1 MWRLNLLTKDSDV
14 EGMPGSYG
22 YETRKRILIVDDI
35 RTDLHY
41 MGKLI
46 NGFGH
51 ETQLTESASS
61 ALELIDEKTDLII
74 ADGIMPGMDGFDLVK
89 YVRSDPSINHIPVI
103 MVTSLSGRQ
112 DRIKAVEVGVN
123 DFVTKP
129 VDKVEL
135 KVRVDSM
142 LKMKEAQDRVRSYQK
157 ELEYLVE
164 KKTWDLNSALLKL
177 QAVLNGMSD
186 CMVTLDSRLGIVEA
200 NQAFL
205 KISRRSI
212 EDLKGLPFIHLLK
225 GDRQTEEFGQLFSGA
240 GAVNENDMEFPQWGH
255 KIFSVLV
262 THMKDGGHILVMR
275 DITEKKQADE
285 QKARFLSI
293 LSHELRTPLN
303 GIKGF
308 SEVMLADVSSI
319 PEDYR
324 EFLGMINDCG
334 CQLEAIVEELLR
346 FVQVFSEE
354 TEPTEADVRLDHL
367 VGHVLDMI
375 KEKMDLKGI
384 TSTVSV
390 EGPDPVIYGKNE
402 HLVEVLKQ
410 VLDNAVKFSHE
421 NSEIRVAIETR
432 PEVVVITCDDRG
444 RGVPED
450 RIEQLFDS
458 FFQVEDY
465 NTRTQDGLGLGLTI
479 CKKIIESYN
488 GTIQITNRDGGGTR
502 VMISLPRTR

>member
-1 MWRLNLLTKDSDV
+1 MLTKDNTIN
-14 EGMPGSYG
+14 GMPPDYG
-22 YETRKRILIVDDI
+22 YATRKRILVVDDI

-61 ALELIDEKTDLII
+61 ALELIDDKTDLIV

-89 YVRSDPSINHIPVI
+89 SIRSDPSINHIPVI

-142 LKMKEAQDRVRSYQK
+142 LKMKEAQDRVRNYQK

-164 KKTWDLNSALLKL
+164 KKTWDLNSALHKL

-186 CMVTLDSRLGIVEA
+186 CMVTLDSRLDIVEA

-205 KISRRSI
+205 KVSGKSLKEI
-212 EDLKGLPFIHLLK
+212 KGLPFNHLLLGEK
-225 GDRQTEEFGQLFSGA
+225 QMDEFSHLFSWSG
-240 GAVNENDMEFPQWGH
+240 VVSENDIEFPQWGRR
-255 KIFSVLV
+255 IFSVLA

-308 SEVMLADVSSI
+308 SEVMMADTTAISS
-319 PEDYR
+319 EYR
-324 EFLGMINDCG
+324 DFLGLINDCG
-334 CQLEAIVEELLR
+334 CQLEAIVDELLR

-354 TEPTEADVRLDHL
+354 SEPMEIDIRLDHL
-367 VGHVLDMI
+367 VGHVMDIL
-375 KEKMDLKGI
+375 KEKMDQKQIKAFL
-384 TSTVSV
+384 SV
-390 EGPDPVIYGKNE
+390 KGPDPVIHGKNE
-402 HLVEVLKQ
+402 HLVEILKQ
-410 VLDNAVKFSHE
+410 ILDNAVKFSDE
-421 NSEIRVAIETR
+421 NSEIHVVIETG
-432 PEVVVITCDDRG
+432 VDTVSIVCDDQG

-450 RIEQLFDS
+450 RIERLFDS

-488 GTIQITNRDGGGTR
+488 GTIDIANRAEGGTR
-502 VMISLPRTR
+502 VRISLPQTQ